1 MVARDALDVSDLLDR
16 APVSSFHGRV
26 LALCAFSLVVDGFDL
41 LAMSAAAPS
50 VAADFQVPSAAFG
63 PVLSA
68 SLFGAAIGG
77 VLAGPVGDR
86 IGRRPLLIGMFLL
99 AAIVTAATAFCT
111 TLDALIA
118 LRLLTGLFVGGAVPP
133 ALALAAEYYPASR
146 RQLLLIIMVGGA
158 PLGSALASLSA
169 PSLIARFGWEG
180 IFVVGGGLALA
191 CGLMLAAALPES
203 LRFLVLKGR
212 GPESVAALIAKIAP
226 QCSIAADQPITV
238 RDESTGASAKLLFA
252 DGRAGATLLLWVVY
266 IGSQAQLYFL
276 GSWLPILFRESGLPL
291 ATALYGT
298 MAHQAGGV
306 FGSIAFGFWSD
317 RVAPERVM
325 AWMYALAIVSIPL
338 LGLATGALP
347 LLFILAIVS
356 GIGAVGVQSCVH
368 AFAATFY
375 PTLIRTTGVGWGVSV
390 GRLGAIVSPLIGGMM
405 LGAGWPVPRILLAVS
420 VAPLMCLAA
429 VEMLRRLPSRA

>member
-1 MVARDALDVSDLLDR
+1 MNPSATLDVSEVLDR
-16 APVSSFHGRV
+16 APVNRFHGRV

-41 LAMSAAAPS
+41 LAMSAAAPA
-50 VAADFQVPSAAFG
+50 VAAKFQVAPAAFG

-77 VLAGPVGDR
+77 VFSGPIGDR
-86 IGRRPLLIGMFLL
+86 IGRRPLLIGMFFL
-99 AAIVTAATAFCT
+99 AAIVTAATALCT
-111 TLDALIA
+111 SLDGLIVF
-118 LRLLTGLFVGGAVPP
+118 RFLTGLFIGGAVPP

-180 IFVVGGGLALA
+180 IFVVGGVLALA
-191 CGLMLAAALPES
+191 CALLLAVALPES
-203 LRFLVLKGR
+203 LRFLVLKR
-212 GPESVAALIAKIAP
+212 AARDRITAILAKLAP
-226 QCSIAADQPITV
+226 TVPVAADQTISV
-238 RDESTGASAKLLFA
+238 REEGSVSAKALFN
-252 DGRAGATLLLWVVY
+252 DGRARATFLLWVVY

-276 GSWLPILFRESGLPL
+276 GSWLPILFRESGLSM

-306 FGSIAFGFWSD
+306 IGSVAFGFWSD
-317 RVAPERVM
+317 RIAPERVM

-338 LGLATGALP
+338 LGLSTGTLP
-347 LLFILAIVS
+347 LLFVLAILS
-356 GIGAVGVQSCVH
+356 GVGAVGVQSCVH

-375 PTLIRTTGVGWGVSV
+375 PTLIRTTGVGWAASV
-390 GRLGAIVSPLIGGMM
+390 GRLGAIVSPLLGGLM
-405 LGAGWPVPRILLAVS
+405 LGAGWPVPKILLAVTA
-420 VAPLMCLAA
+420 APIMCLVA
-429 VEMLRRLPSRA
+429 VETLRRLRSRA